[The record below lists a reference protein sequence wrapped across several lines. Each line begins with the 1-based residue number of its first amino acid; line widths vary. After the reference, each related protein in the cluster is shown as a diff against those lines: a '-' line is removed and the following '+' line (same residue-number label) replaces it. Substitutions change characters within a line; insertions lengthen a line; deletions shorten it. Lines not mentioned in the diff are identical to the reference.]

1 MLLAQV
7 LATNNHLRKIL
18 PNQKM
23 TFPSIPMKHD
33 IFSKKTSHG
42 YIVVLKMRYF
52 NQGQVIRQQKH
63 LMEIPILKL
72 SHQSV

>member
-7 LATNNHLRKIL
+7 VATNYHLRKIL

-23 TFPSIPMKHD
+23 AFPSVPMKHD
-33 IFSKKTSHG
+33 IFSKKSSHG
-42 YIVVLKMRYF
+42 YIVVLKMQYF
-52 NQGQVIRQQKH
+52 NQDQVIRQQKH

-72 SHQSV
+72 SHQRV